1 MAWTGIS
8 APVAD
13 GAARRCG
20 VRVRCP
26 VPGETAAPVHRPGRS
41 PSGGGPGGQG
51 GRPCR
56 RRSRRAAASV
66 PGRVTSRVCGR
77 QGGPFRIGKIVRR
90 RKPYR
95 HAAGQS
101 DPGIR
106 LNINAVRSILPPRS
120 DERFLRRTPAVPYA
134 RRPRM
139 PGIAWATYS
148 VDLGSSN
155 PYARLLT
162 YSWRG
167 PGERSISRGGASR
180 NCIHKPARDGK

>member
-8 APVAD
+8 APVA
-13 GAARRCG
+13 GMRRRAAVSG
-20 VRVRCP
+20 WCP

-41 PSGGGPGGQG
+41 PSGGGPGGRAACG
-51 GRPCR
+51 CR

-120 DERFLRRTPAVPYA
+120 DERFSAARLRANGA

-139 PGIAWATYS
+139 PGIAWGRRTPFLPRLEQS
-148 VDLGSSN
+148 IRSPINILM
-155 PYARLLT
+155 ARTGRTLNI
-162 YSWRG
+162 
-167 PGERSISRGGASR
+167 PGRSEPELHTQTS
-180 NCIHKPARDGK
+180 ARR